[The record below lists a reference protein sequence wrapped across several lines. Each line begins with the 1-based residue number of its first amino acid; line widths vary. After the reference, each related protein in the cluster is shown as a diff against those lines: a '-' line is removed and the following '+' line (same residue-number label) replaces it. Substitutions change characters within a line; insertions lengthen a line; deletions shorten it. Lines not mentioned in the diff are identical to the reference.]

1 MFTHKKIL
9 YSLLLISCVLLI
21 GCAASYAPD
30 NYLPETEDVPKEV
43 YGGWL
48 TVITAPDI
56 LNPDENWMQ
65 YSGEFIAS
73 EDSIIY
79 LLYDSL
85 YQIPKSKITESI
97 LELDEKNTTTYG
109 LWVFGGSLLTL
120 SNGVYAGITLPLWLL
135 AGVPAVVGESARDRY
150 EMNEPTAE
158 YWDGI
163 KIFARFP
170 QGVTDIDLTSINPI
184 FKAYEIK

>member
-1 MFTHKKIL
+1 MSIHKKIL
-9 YSLLLISCVLLI
+9 FFLLLISAVLLI

-30 NYLPETEDVPKEV
+30 NYLPETENVPQDF

-48 TVITAPDI
+48 TVITEPDN
-56 LNPDENWMQ
+56 LNSDENWMQ
-65 YSGEFIAS
+65 FSGEFIAS

-85 YQIPKSKITESI
+85 YQIPKRKITESI

-109 LWVFGGSLLTL
+109 LWVFGGSILTL
-120 SNGVYAGITLPLWLL
+120 SNGFYAGITLPLWLL
-135 AGVPAVVGESARDRY
+135 AGIPAVVGESSRDRY
-150 EMNEPTAE
+150 EMDEPTAE
-158 YWDGI
+158 YWDSI

-170 QGVTDIDLTSINPI
+170 QGISDIDLTT
-184 FKAYEIK
+184 IKPVFNFNESE